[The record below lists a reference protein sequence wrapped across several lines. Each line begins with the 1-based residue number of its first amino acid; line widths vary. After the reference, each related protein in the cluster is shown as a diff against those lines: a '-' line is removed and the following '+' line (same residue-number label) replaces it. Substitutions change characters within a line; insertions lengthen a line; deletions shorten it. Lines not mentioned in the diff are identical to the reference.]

1 MLIESYGNLPL
12 VVLTPPESDYVVH
25 VKAAHFRE
33 NCRQFCELPPAN
45 ASNLMFSHH
54 PPPTHTHTHTHKY
67 CDIWFLRIVKL
78 LLRLYA
84 AQLAST

>member
-54 PPPTHTHTHTHKY
+54 PPPHTHTHSHTQ
-67 CDIWFLRIVKL
+67 IL
-78 LLRLYA
+78 
-84 AQLAST
+84 